1 MKCDYS
7 ALAWVVAYGNLEN
20 VEIAN
25 LHPRLVNKTVEGHKI
40 RVYHVHL
47 RLQVEHFHFVLIGL
61 DLFNIKLMSIHFC
74 GATLDLLHLKFLNFV
89 RCLGHLAEWLFEMKP
104 TTCHTHWRAHGPK
117 RKGGQKET
125 LNLAHTHFS
134 ALFKPSIVC
143 PLRPFDMWR
152 TKALFKDSLKRVG
165 DPWVDIYAHGVE
177 TIGILFIFYDHEIIT
192 FYYILSSRNDFYG
205 SATN

>member
-74 GATLDLLHLKFLNFV
+74 GETLDLLHLKFLNFV
-89 RCLGHLAEWLFEMKP
+89 RAIWPNGFLKWSQLLVTP
-104 TTCHTHWRAHGPK
+104 TGEHM
-117 RKGGQKET
+117 GQKGKEAKRRHLTWPTHTSPHSSNLQLFAHCVPLTCGEQKRYLKIVSKESVT
-125 LNLAHTHFS
+125 LELIYMHTVW
-134 ALFKPSIVC
+134 KQ
-143 PLRPFDMWR
+143 
-152 TKALFKDSLKRVG
+152 
-165 DPWVDIYAHGVE
+165 
-177 TIGILFIFYDHEIIT
+177 
-192 FYYILSSRNDFYG
+192 
-205 SATN
+205 